1 MSVRVWTEEKL
12 NWIIESAKTTKD
24 RRDILK
30 AFNERFNKNLS
41 LRQFSLVANE
51 YKIQLPKSSKI
62 EYVRY
67 NAWLKRERIWTK
79 EKLDFLIESKNIYD
93 DREDILNAFNKRFGT
108 NISLTKL
115 KSINTK
121 FNLGLPVAKKKI
133 EESIRKSFISSRGFY
148 EKDIGDEILSGTAT
162 YIKKTNHRKANYG
175 NYVLKQKY
183 LYEKYHNVKLSKND
197 CVIFLNG
204 NRKDFSKENLYRLTK
219 GVSCLMS
226 TNGFYKSKNEKLL
239 VRIKVCEWKEKI
251 NELKE
256 KKNEK

>member
-121 FNLGLPVAKKKI
+121 FNLGLPVAKK
-133 EESIRKSFISSRGFY
+133 R
-148 EKDIGDEILSGTAT
+148 
-162 YIKKTNHRKANYG
+162 
-175 NYVLKQKY
+175 
-183 LYEKYHNVKLSKND
+183 
-197 CVIFLNG
+197 
-204 NRKDFSKENLYRLTK
+204 
-219 GVSCLMS
+219 
-226 TNGFYKSKNEKLL
+226 
-239 VRIKVCEWKEKI
+239 
-251 NELKE
+251 
-256 KKNEK
+256 